1 MKILCLKEIGSRA
14 QNMVTILS
22 STMSKI
28 KGGGATWLFDEHKNP
43 HFDNVERTRDI
54 HMRYGNDK
62 ESGYGLGLELITSFL
77 LIVCSIS

>member
-1 MKILCLKEIGSRA
+1 MFKGDRIACSKYGNHSKLNNE
-14 QNMVTILS
+14 QNQ
-22 STMSKI
+22 
-28 KGGGATWLFDEHKNP
+28 GGGATWLFDEHKNP